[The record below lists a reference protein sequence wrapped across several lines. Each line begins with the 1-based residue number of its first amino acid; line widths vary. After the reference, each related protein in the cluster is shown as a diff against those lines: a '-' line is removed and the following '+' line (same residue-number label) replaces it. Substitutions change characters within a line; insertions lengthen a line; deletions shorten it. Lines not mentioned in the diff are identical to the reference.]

1 MKHIALIMAGG
12 SGERFWP
19 LSRKH
24 HPKQLLTLFSNQ
36 TMLSEAVDRIAHVIP
51 KEQIFIITGEIL
63 KDAIIQALPDIPQ
76 ENIIAEPAKRNT
88 APCLALGYA
97 IIRSRFQIP
106 ASELT
111 IGVFTADHFIRPAEI
126 FASDIH
132 KALNHASEHKDIVT
146 FGIPPSRPET
156 GYGYIESGESIGDGD
171 LKVVQSFREK
181 PKMEDALAYISKGG
195 FYWNSGMFFYRL
207 DTFAEAMNI
216 AMPDSFT
223 AMESLYD
230 CLLNGH
236 SLSSM
241 QITDSFGQLEA
252 TSIDYGIMERINNVV
267 VLPASFTWDD
277 VGSWD
282 ALSRLGDT
290 DISGNIISGNCLAID
305 VKDSIVWN
313 ANPEVMLTT
322 HSVTGMTIISTPDAI
337 MVCPTDKAQEV
348 KSIVT
353 ALRDQNKEQL
363 L

>member
-24 HPKQLLTLFSNQ
+24 HPKQLLTLFSDK
-36 TMLSEAVDRIAHVIP
+36 TMLAEAVDRISLSIP
-51 KEQIFIITGEIL
+51 KEHIFIITGEIL
-63 KDAIIQALPDIPQ
+63 RDAIIAALPDISP
-76 ENIIAEPAKRNT
+76 ENIIAEPSKRNT

-97 IIRSRFQIP
+97 VVKSRFDVP
-106 ASELT
+106 DSELT

-126 FASDIH
+126 FTSDVQ
-132 KALNHASEHKDIVT
+132 HAMQFAAEHPDIVT

-156 GYGYIESGESIGDGD
+156 GYGYIESGDSISGDSI
-171 LKVVQSFREK
+171 LRVRSFREK
-181 PKMEDALAYISKGG
+181 PALQEALQYIQQGT

-207 DTFAEAMNI
+207 DTFAEAMKS
-216 AMPDSFT
+216 AMPASFEGMNQLT
-223 AMESLYD
+223 HVLMSGASLQ
-230 CLLNGH
+230 
-236 SLSSM
+236 SSEVS
-241 QITDSFGQLEA
+241 QAFDTLEA
-252 TSIDYGIMERINNVV
+252 TSIDYGIMERIQNVA

-282 ALSRLGDT
+282 ALSILGDR
-290 DISGNIISGNCLAID
+290 DASGNIISGDCLAINSTN
-305 VKDSIVWN
+305 SILWN
-313 ANPEVMLTT
+313 ENQQVTLTA
-322 HSVTGMTIISTPDAI
+322 HSISGMTIISTPDAI

-353 ALRDQNKEQL
+353 ALRDQDKEQL

>member
-24 HPKQLLTLFSNQ
+24 HPKQLLTLFSQQ
-36 TMLSEAVDRIAHVIP
+36 TMLEEAVDRIAHVIP

-63 KDAIIQALPDIPQ
+63 LEAIINAVPDIPK
-76 ENIIAEPAKRNT
+76 ENIIAEPSKRNT

-97 IIRSRFQIP
+97 IIRSRFNVP

-111 IGVFTADHFIRPAEI
+111 IGVFTADHFIRPAEV
-126 FASDIH
+126 FASDI
-132 KALNHASEHKDIVT
+132 KTALDHASQYPDIVT

-156 GYGYIESGESIGDGD
+156 GYGYIESGESISTSS
-171 LKVVQSFREK
+171 LKKVKSFREK
-181 PKMEDALAYISKGG
+181 PKLEDALSYLSQGG

-207 DTFAEAMNI
+207 DTFAQAMKH
-216 AMPDSFT
+216 AMPDSFA
-223 AMESLYD
+223 AMESLHD
-230 CLLNGH
+230 HLLHGH
-236 SLSSM
+236 SMSSINI
-241 QITDSFGQLEA
+241 QQSFNQLEA
-252 TSIDYGIMERINNVV
+252 TSIDYGIMERIDNVV

-282 ALSRLGDT
+282 ALSRLGET
-290 DISGNIISGNCLAID
+290 NESNTIISGNCLTID

-313 ANPEVMLTT
+313 AHPDIMLTA
-322 HSVTGMTIISTPDAI
+322 HSLSGMTIISTTDAI

-353 ALRDQNKEQL
+353 ALREQHKEHL

>member
-1 MKHIALIMAGG
+1 
-12 SGERFWP
+12 
-19 LSRKH
+19 
-24 HPKQLLTLFSNQ
+24 
-36 TMLSEAVDRIAHVIP
+36 
-51 KEQIFIITGEIL
+51 
-63 KDAIIQALPDIPQ
+63 
-76 ENIIAEPAKRNT
+76 
-88 APCLALGYA
+88 
-97 IIRSRFQIP
+97 
-106 ASELT
+106 LT

-126 FASDIH
+126 FASDIR

-252 TSIDYGIMERINNVV
+252 TSIDYGIMERIKNVV

-290 DISGNIISGNCLAID
+290 D
-305 VKDSIVWN
+305 
-313 ANPEVMLTT
+313 
-322 HSVTGMTIISTPDAI
+322 
-337 MVCPTDKAQEV
+337 PTDKAQEV